1 MDVSLIKKAFSKNRV
16 TLGSW
21 IQLGH
26 PGIAEIL
33 ANAGFEWIVADCEH
47 TDIDVAGFT
56 ELARAMHGR
65 GAIPLVRVRENDTL
79 TIRQMLDAGAKG
91 VIVPLI
97 NNAEE
102 AQKAVNAAKY
112 PPDGIRGFA
121 FSRANDYGANFS
133 EYVSKANDDMIVLV
147 MIESKEA
154 VQNIDSILA
163 VEGIDGVFMGPYD
176 LSGSYGVVGETSHP
190 LLLSAFKTIVKAAEK
205 AGKIA
210 GIHAVIP
217 TEETIIRAI
226 NDGFK
231 FIALGMDD
239 VYLDTG
245 SRAALKTAKDAL
257 AKYKEGK

>member
-1 MDVSLIKKAFSKNRV
+1 MNLLKEALLEKRV

-33 ANAGFEWIVADCEH
+33 ANVGFEWIVVDCEH
-47 TDIDVAGFT
+47 TDIDVAEFT
-56 ELARAMHGR
+56 SIARAMHGR
-65 GAIPLVRVRENDTL
+65 GAVPLVRVRENDTL
-79 TIRQMLDAGAKG
+79 TIRQMLDVGAEG
-91 VIVPLI
+91 VIVPLV

-102 AQKAVNAAKY
+102 ARNAVKAVKY
-112 PPDGIRGFA
+112 PPEGIRGFA
-121 FSRANDYGANFS
+121 FSRANDYGAQFS
-133 EYVSKANDDMIVLV
+133 EYVSNANKNTVVLV

-163 VEGIDGVFMGPYD
+163 VDGIDGVFMGPYD

-190 LLLSAFKTIVKAAEK
+190 LLLSAYRSVVKAAEK
-205 AGKIA
+205 AGKTA
-210 GIHAVIP
+210 GIHVVIP
-217 TEETIIRAI
+217 KEETIIRAI

-239 VYLDTG
+239 VYLDQG
-245 SRAALKTAKDAL
+245 SREALKTAKEAL
-257 AKYKEGK
+257 AKYEGKK